1 MLSYCG
7 TDFMH
12 SEPGEK
18 LLGPWAGKAD
28 PVLVLCPQGRDCC
41 SVWTMPKSGLI
52 PMITS
57 EIPENS

>member
-1 MLSYCG
+1 
-7 TDFMH
+7 MH

-28 PVLVLCPQGRDCC
+28 PVLALCPQGRDCC

-57 EIPENS
+57 EIPENN